1 MSIVVI
7 LIYVSFW
14 PKYEVFKKIEDSFLY
29 ASARNDIALA
39 LLQKSAKVSNSTCL
53 HIKNIFAKKA
63 WRQRILCILATYL
76 LFVDM

>member
-29 ASARNDIALA
+29 ASARNNIALA

-53 HIKNIFAKKA
+53 HIKNIFAKKGLTSKNIMYFSY
-63 WRQRILCILATYL
+63 ILIIR
-76 LFVDM
+76 

>member
-14 PKYEVFKKIEDSFLY
+14 PKYEVFKNIEDSFLY
-29 ASARNDIALA
+29 ASGRNNITLA
-39 LLQKSAKVSNSTCL
+39 LLQKCAKVSNSTCL

-63 WRQRILCILATYL
+63 
-76 LFVDM
+76 

>member
-29 ASARNDIALA
+29 ASARNNIALA
-39 LLQKSAKVSNSTCL
+39 LLQKCAKVQPYL
-53 HIKNIFAKKA
+53 F
-63 WRQRILCILATYL
+63 TY
-76 LFVDM
+76 

>member
-14 PKYEVFKKIEDSFLY
+14 PKYEVFKKIEVSLSY

-39 LLQKSAKVSNSTCL
+39 LLQKCAKVSNSTCL

-63 WRQRILCILATYL
+63 
-76 LFVDM
+76 

>member
-29 ASARNDIALA
+29 ASARNDIDLA

-63 WRQRILCILATYL
+63 
-76 LFVDM
+76 